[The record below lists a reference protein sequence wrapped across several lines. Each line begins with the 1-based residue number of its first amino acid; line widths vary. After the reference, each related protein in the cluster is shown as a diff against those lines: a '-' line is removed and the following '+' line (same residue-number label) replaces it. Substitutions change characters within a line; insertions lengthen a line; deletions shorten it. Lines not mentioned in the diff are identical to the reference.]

1 MNNLKLRRMWHNMN
15 NRCTNENR
23 VDYKYYG
30 GKGVKVC
37 EEWSEFNVFM
47 EWGIANGFKEN
58 LTIDRIDSNGDYEPS
73 NCRFVTIDEQQR
85 NKSNNVNL
93 TYQGKTQTLSE
104 WSREYGIHE
113 RTLSSRLELGYT
125 VSAALNKK
133 SGQNQF
139 SPMYKYKG
147 QEKSLTQWANEYN
160 IPKYLLFGRLK
171 RGWSISR
178 ALETPVRKK
187 KEEED

>member
-1 MNNLKLRRMWHNMN
+1 MWHNMN

-23 VDYKYYG
+23 LDYKYYG
-30 GKGVKVC
+30 GKGVEVC
-37 EEWSEFNVFM
+37 NEWMEFSS
-47 EWGIANGFKEN
+47 FKEWAIN
-58 LTIDRIDSNGDYEPS
+58 NGYEEGLSIDRIDGDGDYEPS
-73 NCRFVTIDEQQR
+73 NCRFITLDEQQR
-85 NKSNNVNL
+85 NKSNNINL
-93 TYQGKTQTLSE
+93 TYKGKTQTLSE

-113 RTLSSRLELGYT
+113 RTLKSRLELGYT
-125 VSAALNKK
+125 FAEALNKK
-133 SGQNQF
+133 PGQNQY
-139 SPMYKYKG
+139 SPMYKHKG

-187 KEEED
+187 KEEECLND